1 MKKHSKDFYS
11 SNNMKS
17 REKLLTPSRENLWGY
32 YIYDKIYNQ
41 KSFESYCKEIK
52 EKITIFAPSS

>member
-11 SNNMKS
+11 SNNMKTRS
-17 REKLLTPSRENLWGY
+17 ELLTPSRENLWGY
-32 YIYDKIYNQ
+32 YIYAKIYKR

-52 EKITIFAPSS
+52 EKRKEWIDNK